1 MFFEKGLFLVE
12 NINQTFL
19 KNKKLFQN
27 LRVSENLLIVTSGE
41 YHAIDFEKDFFDG
54 PSNKFFQSSSSFR
67 NVEKQFVECQIY
79 LPNAEPCNKRHSDH
93 GADDLN
99 NF

>member
-1 MFFEKGLFLVE
+1 MEKVMTL
-12 NINQTFL
+12 T
-19 KNKKLFQN
+19 
-27 LRVSENLLIVTSGE
+27 LRLMTYFWRKRNR
-41 YHAIDFEKDFFDG
+41 FFDG